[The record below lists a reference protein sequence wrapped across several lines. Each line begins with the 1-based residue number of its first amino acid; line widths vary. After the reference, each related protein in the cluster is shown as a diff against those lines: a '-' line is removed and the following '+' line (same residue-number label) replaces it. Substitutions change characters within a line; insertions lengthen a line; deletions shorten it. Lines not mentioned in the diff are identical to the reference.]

1 MKVLKEPLN
10 DSGRFMF
17 NKIYR
22 NVSGFLVVPVLL
34 FSLTFADIMITYMCD
49 FKVKL
54 LPCLL
59 SKGSIN

>member
-17 NKIYR
+17 NKIYS

-34 FSLTFADIMITYMCD
+34 FFPRICRHNDNIS
-49 FKVKL
+49 
-54 LPCLL
+54 
-59 SKGSIN
+59 G